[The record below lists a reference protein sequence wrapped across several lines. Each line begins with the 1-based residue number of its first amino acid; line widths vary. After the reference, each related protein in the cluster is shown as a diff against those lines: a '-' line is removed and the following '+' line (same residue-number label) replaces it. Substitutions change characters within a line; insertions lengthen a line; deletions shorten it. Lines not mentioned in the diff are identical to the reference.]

1 MNKGLF
7 VTALSTL
14 LVISCNNHSSQPKNV
29 YAVGAMHNV
38 MWKGQL
44 QGTIDLD
51 TISNR
56 ENLYGLGPVEYLS
69 GEILIVD
76 GTAYRS
82 TVLTDLTMKV
92 ERTSAVKAP
101 FFVYTQVEQWQEHTL
116 PDSIHS
122 IPQLENFLN
131 TVTKSAPRPFAF
143 KLVGTVESATIHIV
157 NLPPGTAVSSPTE
170 AHQGQINY
178 NLTNQPADL
187 IGFFST
193 AHKGVF
199 THHDSFV
206 HIHLITHDKNIM
218 GHLDKMEMNPSSMK
232 LFLPAG
238 S

>member
-1 MNKGLF
+1 MNRGLF
-7 VTALSTL
+7 VLALSTL
-14 LVISCNNHSSQPKNV
+14 LIISCTNHGGQLKNV
-29 YAVGAMHNV
+29 YAVGAMRNV

-76 GTAYRS
+76 GVAYRA
-82 TVLTDLTMKV
+82 TVLTDSTIKV
-92 ERTSAVKAP
+92 EKTFALKAP
-101 FFVYTQVEQWQEHTL
+101 FFVYTQVKQWQEHPL
-116 PDSIHS
+116 PDSIKS
-122 IPQLENFLN
+122 IPHLENFLN
-131 TVTKSAPRPFAF
+131 MITKTSPRPFAF
-143 KLVGTVESATIHIV
+143 KLVGTLESAAIHIV
-157 NLPPGTAVSSPTE
+157 NLPAGISVSSPTE
-170 AHQGQINY
+170 AHQGQIDY
-178 NLTNQPADL
+178 NLTNQPAEL

-218 GHLDKMEMNPSSMK
+218 GHLDKMEMNPRSMK

-238 S
+238 N